1 VNNFPQG
8 IFVGISPGTIKRF
21 ASDGTLLQ
29 TLSTGLGGTVS
40 GMGFDKAGNLYATDF
55 TAGNIS
61 KFDPKTGTLL
71 GTFGSGFNCQ
81 PETIVFDGA
90 GNAYVG
96 EQGCSH
102 NIVKLDPSGKLVT
115 TFTVATEE
123 QGSDDIDLSAD
134 NCTLLYTSEGPS
146 ILRYDVCRN
155 QQLTPFA
162 TGLKKALVLRILP
175 DGGVVVGD
183 LTDIVRLNA
192 SGQQVMTYT
201 APGEQCL
208 YSITVDQ
215 DGTSFWAGDY
225 CSSNIY
231 RFDLNSGKQ
240 LSKFN
245 SGTPSGT
252 VFGIAISGS
261 GLNVAGLGNAGNITT
276 SPQSATL
283 AAGQSTT
290 FTVSF
295 TPNAAS
301 AGHTIALSC
310 ANLPPGLTCSFNPPS
325 ITLGAVGTT
334 TTATMTITRTTTAAL
349 MHPSSPWM
357 LATWTAMVP
366 AILLVGLRSPR
377 RRRSSM
383 LWLGMIVACTGIW
396 AGCGSGALNRTT
408 NTPTATPQGTFAVIV
423 VGTSGGMQAST
434 TVNLTV
440 Q

>member
-1 VNNFPQG
+1 
-8 IFVGISPGTIKRF
+8 
-21 ASDGTLLQ
+21 
-29 TLSTGLGGTVS
+29 
-40 GMGFDKAGNLYATDF
+40 
-55 TAGNIS
+55 
-61 KFDPKTGTLL
+61 
-71 GTFGSGFNCQ
+71 
-81 PETIVFDGA
+81 
-90 GNAYVG
+90 
-96 EQGCSH
+96 SH
-102 NIVKLDPSGKLVT
+102 NLLKFDPSGKLVT

-155 QQLTPFA
+155 QQLPPFA
-162 TGLKKALVLRILP
+162 TGLKKALMLRILP

-183 LTDIVRLNA
+183 LTDIIRFNA

-201 APGEQCL
+201 AAGEQCL
-208 YSITVDQ
+208 FSITLDQ

-231 RFDLNSGKQ
+231 RFDLASGKQ
-240 LSKFN
+240 LAKFN

-252 VFGIAISGS
+252 VFGVAISGS
-261 GLNVAGLGNAGNITT
+261 GLNVAGLGNAGNITA
-276 SPQSATL
+276 SPQSASL

-295 TPNAAS
+295 TPNAAA
-301 AGHTIALSC
+301 AGHTLALSC
-310 ANLPPGLTCSFNPPS
+310 ANLPPGLSCSFNPPS

-334 TTATMTITRTTTAAL
+334 TTATLTITRTTTASL
-349 MHPSSPWM
+349 LRPGSPWM
-357 LATWTAMVP
+357 LATWMGMVP
-366 AILLVGLRSPR
+366 AIVLVGFRSPR
-377 RRRSSM
+377 RRGSSM

-396 AGCGSGALNRTT
+396 SSCGGGGGMSSSTT
-408 NTPTATPQGTFAVIV
+408 PAPTPQGSYTIIV
-423 VGTSGGMQAST
+423 VGNASGMQAST